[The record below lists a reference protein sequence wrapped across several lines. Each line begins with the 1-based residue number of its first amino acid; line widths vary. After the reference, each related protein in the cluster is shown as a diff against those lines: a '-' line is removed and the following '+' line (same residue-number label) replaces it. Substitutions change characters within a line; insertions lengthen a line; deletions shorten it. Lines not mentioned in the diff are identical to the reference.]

1 MSAEMKVMT
10 PAITPNQLVFA
21 VIREMK
27 ATNFNRSIPIRNTL
41 EMMGSR
47 GKPRAALKF

>member
-1 MSAEMKVMT
+1 MQAEMKVMT

-27 ATNFNRSIPIRNTL
+27 GINFDR
-41 EMMGSR
+41 
-47 GKPRAALKF
+47 